1 MDYPI
6 TEYNPSVSIDDT
18 VEWIDV
24 DSIGGY
30 TDVIKSFVDAD
41 TVEMT
46 SDIDKLTFYGV
57 ELKHSENNSS
67 VYFFRRVTKF
77 KRLKTNGMLA
87 FFQGNKLVKFDNAML
102 GMDGL
107 VDIVVINQKAYVFN
121 HISLERIFK
130 MQEQYNSL
138 ANQALGIITKHNR
151 ISNFEQFENDCL
163 DDKRVQKTLSKMLSE
178 KDMLDRAFQ
187 NFDAIEKTIDMFQ
200 LDISIGL
207 NKDNKKVIQYDP
219 GNKELLINILLIMR
233 DSYYT
238 STIGQRPGIDMHR

>member
-67 VYFFRRVTKF
+67 VYF
-77 KRLKTNGMLA
+77 
-87 FFQGNKLVKFDNAML
+87 
-102 GMDGL
+102 
-107 VDIVVINQKAYVFN
+107 
-121 HISLERIFK
+121 
-130 MQEQYNSL
+130 
-138 ANQALGIITKHNR
+138 
-151 ISNFEQFENDCL
+151 L
-163 DDKRVQKTLSKMLSE
+163 DV
-178 KDMLDRAFQ
+178 
-187 NFDAIEKTIDMFQ
+187 
-200 LDISIGL
+200 
-207 NKDNKKVIQYDP
+207 
-219 GNKELLINILLIMR
+219 
-233 DSYYT
+233 
-238 STIGQRPGIDMHR
+238 